1 MEPTPRLTS
10 ITGVSRALIATLG
23 VDDAVGVLIRQ
34 FGWDLAFNALARL
47 EGAEGAGG
55 MWRAVEG
62 LVCEA
67 DTAQA

>member
-1 MEPTPRLTS
+1 MEHTPRLTS

-23 VDDAVGVLIRQ
+23 IDDAVGVLVRQ

-47 EGAEGAGG
+47 DGAEGAGG

-62 LVCEA
+62 LVCDA
-67 DTAQA
+67 DAAQG